1 VEAKTILAVKGNSVF
16 HVKPDS
22 PISEAVRIMHE
33 KKIGSVLVMESE
45 EGPVLGILSER
56 DIIRIVA
63 EHSCTALQGV
73 VADVMT
79 REIMACTADCT
90 INTIISGMGKFNVRH
105 LPVYG
110 NDKLLGVISAR
121 DVMHY
126 RVQEL
131 ESGVESRFQ
140 RWFSKGKV
148 YSLSS

>member
-1 VEAKTILAVKGNSVF
+1 MEAKTIVASKGNSVF

-45 EGPVLGILSER
+45 DAPVLGILSER

-63 EHSCTALQGV
+63 EDSCTALQGV

-90 INTIISGMGKFNVRH
+90 INTLIAGMGKFNVRH

-121 DVMHY
+121 DVMHF
-126 RVQEL
+126 RVRQL
-131 ESGVESRFQ
+131 ESGVEPRFQ
-140 RWFSKGKV
+140 QWFSQGKV
-148 YSLSS
+148 YPLGS